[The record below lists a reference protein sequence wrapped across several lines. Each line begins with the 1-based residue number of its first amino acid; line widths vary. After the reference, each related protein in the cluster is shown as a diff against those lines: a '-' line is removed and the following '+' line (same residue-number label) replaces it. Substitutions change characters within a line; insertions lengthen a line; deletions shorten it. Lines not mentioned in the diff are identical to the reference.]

1 MKSIP
6 LPPGIR
12 DYTAEIVRKF
22 DYINEIFF
30 QETES
35 WGFNKIYT
43 PIIENIESLTSDSAE
58 SDSKNILKLIDPLS
72 GEILGIKSDI
82 TPQIARFVN
91 SNYSLSNLPI
101 RLSYAERVV
110 RNKINKNSD
119 SREFF
124 QLGCESI
131 GTEGILNDIE
141 IIQLASSLIKKMGFS
156 NQVITLSSS
165 LIVNFILSKL
175 KKSNEKIRDLFYKKN
190 FSEIF
195 KISNDVSVP
204 KKERN
209 FIKSIVIPFT
219 KNKIPKDS
227 YLPSNISKEI
237 ENLKIISGELIKIN
251 PETKC
256 IIDFLD
262 VKDFQYYSNITF
274 EINVPKIKST
284 LLNGGR
290 YNNLFNKYGSSIPAI
305 GFGLNLLTLVK
316 HIKVDDL
323 ARPTALIIIDS
334 NASISESFQ
343 IRDFLVN
350 QGFITRFSN
359 KKLPNNFQQIIVKIS
374 KSKEINLY
382 DSKMKKLAKFKSFK
396 EFIEEE
402 I

>member
-1 MKSIP
+1 M
-6 LPPGIR
+6 
-12 DYTAEIVRKF
+12 
-22 DYINEIFF
+22 
-30 QETES
+30 
-35 WGFNKIYT
+35 
-43 PIIENIESLTSDSAE
+43 
-58 SDSKNILKLIDPLS
+58 
-72 GEILGIKSDI
+72 
-82 TPQIARFVN
+82 
-91 SNYSLSNLPI
+91 
-101 RLSYAERVV
+101 
-110 RNKINKNSD
+110 
-119 SREFF
+119 
-124 QLGCESI
+124 
-131 GTEGILNDIE
+131 
-141 IIQLASSLIKKMGFS
+141 
-156 NQVITLSSS
+156 
-165 LIVNFILSKL
+165 
-175 KKSNEKIRDLFYKKN
+175 
-190 FSEIF
+190 
-195 KISNDVSVP
+195 
-204 KKERN
+204 
-209 FIKSIVIPFT
+209 
-219 KNKIPKDS
+219 
-227 YLPSNISKEI
+227 
-237 ENLKIISGELIKIN
+237 IKIN

-290 YNNLFNKYGSSIPAI
+290 YNNLFIKYGSSIPAI